1 MSAIDPITGRATDS
15 ATEARIPVKTLG
27 QDDFLKLL
35 IAQLT
40 TQDPLSPQ
48 KDTEFIS
55 QMASFSSL
63 EQTRSM
69 QADLARLRADQ
80 QVLQAN
86 SLLGRTV
93 EVQVDEVTRTS
104 GLVSAVLME
113 AGKPNVVVGD
123 QSYDLSRVLVIA
135 PTAAS

>member
-1 MSAIDPITGRATDS
+1 MSAIDPITSGVSDLP
-15 ATEARIPVKTLG
+15 TEARLPVKTLG

-69 QADLARLRADQ
+69 QADIARLRADQ

-123 QSYDLSRVLVIA
+123 QSYDLSKVIVIA
-135 PTAAS
+135 PATVS